1 MDIKGDSCAFASGD
15 SEVGGHAA
23 VVPPRVGVNWLD
35 RQEATR
41 GHPLSVW
48 EHLLMVDQKKK
59 SLNANKVL
67 PF

>member
-15 SEVGGHAA
+15 SEVGGRAA
-23 VVPPRVGVNWLD
+23 VVPPRVSVNWLD

-48 EHLLMVDQKKK
+48 EQLLMVDRNKK
-59 SLNANKVL
+59 A
-67 PF
+67 